1 MASGSWRI
9 ASGIL
14 LVPVAVAG
22 LAACSSGGSSSTVA
36 ANGVAGSTST
46 VKAAVNGALTSANLR
61 EALLTRVNGV
71 AAAAPATSGDY
82 STMVAAGSKRTAGIQ
97 VSPKA
102 CTGAATIGFNPAAL
116 GSSPAA
122 AVTFRVGT
130 NGVSEVL
137 IASSAKSASSA
148 LAGTIPAECAKYKET
163 IGGKTYT
170 YGLQEKTVKGIG
182 QQARVLNVHSEAAQP
197 EALWSVIYQ
206 AKGFIGTVTVVGPNA
221 TQAAVTE
228 LSKQAFAYAAKSLS

>member
-22 LAACSSGGSSSTVA
+22 LAACSSGGSSSTAA
-36 ANGVAGSTST
+36 ANGATGTAKPV
-46 VKAAVNGALTSANLR
+46 VNGALTSANLR

-71 AAAAPATSGDY
+71 VAAAPATSGDY
-82 STMVAAGSKRTAGIQ
+82 SSMVAAGAKKTAGIQ

-116 GSSPAA
+116 GASPAA

-137 IASSAKSASSA
+137 IASSTKSASTA
-148 LAGTIPAECAKYKET
+148 LTGTIPAECAKYQET

-170 YGLQEKTVKGIG
+170 YGLQEKKISGIG
-182 QQARVLNVHSEAAQP
+182 QQARVLSVRSIGAQSES
-197 EALWSVIYQ
+197 LWSVIYQ

-221 TQAAVTE
+221 TEAAVTE
-228 LSKQAFAYAAKSLS
+228 LSKQAYAYAAKSLS